1 MATQAIER
9 KPIGR
14 PPIPYDPEI
23 AEEIC
28 LRIASGSESLNVVLS
43 SDKRF
48 PSLTAIAR
56 WLSSN
61 DEFKSLYARAKML
74 QADML
79 GEGILDIADG
89 EGQAHDKRI
98 RIDARRWLMS
108 KLNAPKFGDKL
119 DVTSGGE
126 KLPAPNSVTI
136 DARVQSIMLLG
147 EARRRAAA
155 LFEDD

>member
-1 MATQAIER
+1 
-9 KPIGR
+9 
-14 PPIPYDPEI
+14 
-23 AEEIC
+23 
-28 LRIASGSESLNVVLS
+28 
-43 SDKRF
+43 
-48 PSLTAIAR
+48 
-56 WLSSN
+56 
-61 DEFKSLYARAKML
+61 ML

-89 EGQAHDKRI
+89 AGQAHDKRV

-108 KLNAPKFGDKL
+108 KLNAPRYGDKL

-155 LFEDD
+155 LFDE